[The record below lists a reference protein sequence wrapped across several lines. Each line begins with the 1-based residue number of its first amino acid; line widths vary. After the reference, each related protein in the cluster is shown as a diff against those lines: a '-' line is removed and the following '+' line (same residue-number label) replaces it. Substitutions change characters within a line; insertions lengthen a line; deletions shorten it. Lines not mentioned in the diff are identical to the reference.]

1 MNFKPIWAH
10 MGPWAHMGQMGLF
23 EGPKV
28 NILTDVCSGMGG
40 QEFIRGSR
48 GFRTIPRIPRIPYY
62 PAEVVAATAVRNPPS
77 TRAGVQDD
85 VS

>member
-1 MNFKPIWAH
+1 MGVWAH
-10 MGPWAHMGQMGLF
+10 GPMGPFGPIWAHMGQMGLF
-23 EGPKV
+23 GGPKV

-40 QEFIRGSR
+40 QEFIP
-48 GFRTIPRIPRIPYY
+48 GFRTIPYY
-62 PAEVVAATAVRNPPS
+62 PAFPADSAEVVAATAVRNPPS